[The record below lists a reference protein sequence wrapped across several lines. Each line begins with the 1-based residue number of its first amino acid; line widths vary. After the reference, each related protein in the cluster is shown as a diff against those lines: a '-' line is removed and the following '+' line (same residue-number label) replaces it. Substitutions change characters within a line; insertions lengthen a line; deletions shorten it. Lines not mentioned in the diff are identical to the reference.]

1 MAHDTLSLTIEGPYP
16 NNYTVLS
23 GVELDLPTPY
33 PVFMQCLEDTLV
45 LQYNAPWAEEVN
57 ISALALDV
65 VDVVDIDPPHV
76 GNLMWLSTGEN
87 LAFEIQYVSNAGC
100 VYEDTLSFRSLFL
113 PEIHVFTP
121 DVVCGGE
128 DAQFDAE
135 VIPGSTGIMAAYDW
149 IQVNGPNTA
158 SDLGVVV
165 QTTEDPVF
173 FAPPPCNVGLH
184 MHAQVTDNYGCV
196 GVTPNPA
203 SGYASCPAPPQA
215 LGNGTSGSVATCTA
229 QDSLAT
235 LALLPSKSDWN
246 RCCTTL
252 ISSMRMSI
260 ATVLWPTLLNSLK
273 ASSKVLTLLMV
284 SRYLEY
290 RIWHSSVTSCGSLL
304 ILLSIIGQNFSLM
317 LAGRPGMKICYST

>member
-1 MAHDTLSLTIEGPYP
+1 MLCVGESVTVTASLDAYQLTNGAYGLEWTLLDTAGVPSNAADILQFGDSSVIVQALTAGVVNEALQVSGTCGVAHDTLSLTIEGPYP

-184 MHAQVTDNYGCV
+184 LHAQVTDNYGCV

-235 LALLPSKSDWN
+235 LALLGIP
-246 RCCTTL
+246 
-252 ISSMRMSI
+252 
-260 ATVLWPTLLNSLK
+260 
-273 ASSKVLTLLMV
+273 
-284 SRYLEY
+284 
-290 RIWHSSVTSCGSLL
+290 
-304 ILLSIIGQNFSLM
+304 
-317 LAGRPGMKICYST
+317 